1 MNSGP
6 LKRVTSSCSTSDT
19 CCVNLLPILICS
31 LAIRVLLAG
40 DPKECGDDKT
50 TQDCEPPSPL
60 SEECV
65 DCVYKD
71 EEYRFGDLLEI
82 QDNGCVKW

>member
-1 MNSGP
+1 
-6 LKRVTSSCSTSDT
+6 
-19 CCVNLLPILICS
+19 
-31 LAIRVLLAG
+31 VLLAG